1 MANREPIEMWH
12 PYGSRTPDH
21 ASRTRQVVV
30 PLSLSRIH
38 VLNTLPVTNDGRFV
52 LYWMV
57 TARRLRFNFALQH
70 AVAFA
75 NTLRLPLVILE
86 ALRCDYPWA
95 NDRLHAFALEGM
107 AANASGI
114 DDSSVVY
121 YPYVEPR
128 RHQARGLLRSLSAHA
143 AVIVTDFH
151 PGFFI
156 PRMLA
161 SAAQQAKCR
170 LEAVDSNGLIPL
182 ADHGRAFP
190 TARGYRAFVQRS
202 LRTSLQNF
210 PESDPLRSLSPRS
223 AAADIPS
230 QILSRWPAAKMDVL
244 RRPRQLVSSLPIDH
258 SVAPVDMRG
267 GPDRAAAQL
276 RQFVADGLPRYGED
290 SNHPDL
296 DATSRLS
303 PYLHFGHISAHEVFA
318 AVMTAERWTTRKL
331 SGAARGAREE
341 WWGTSPSAEKFL
353 DQLVVWRE
361 LAFNGSHYI
370 PHFGTYPTLPA
381 WARQTLE
388 KHQSDRRPY
397 VYDLQ
402 TLEAAATH
410 DPVWNA
416 AMHQLKREGWFHG
429 YMRMLWGKK
438 ILEWSNTPDSA
449 LVVMEQLMNRYSL
462 DGRDP
467 VSYASYGWVLGLYDR
482 PWPERPVFGVV
493 RAMTSESARR
503 KLKLKNY
510 LATFSTG
517 DEPLH
522 P

>member
-1 MANREPIEMWH
+1 L
-12 PYGSRTPDH
+12 
-21 ASRTRQVVV
+21 
-30 PLSLSRIH
+30 LSVSSSRIH
-38 VLNTLPVTNDGRFV
+38 LLHTRPLRNDGKFV
-52 LYWMV
+52 LYWMI

-70 AVAFA
+70 AVEFA

-95 NDRLHAFALEGM
+95 NDRLHTFAVEGM
-107 AANASGI
+107 AANARGI
-114 DDSSVVY
+114 GDSSVVY
-121 YPYVEPR
+121 YPYVEPD
-128 RHQARGLLRSLSAHA
+128 RHHARGLLRSLSADA

-161 SAAQQAKCR
+161 SAAQQAQCR
-170 LEAVDSNGLIPL
+170 LEAIDSNGLIPL

-202 LRTSLQNF
+202 LRGHLQNF
-210 PESDPLRSLSPRS
+210 PESDPLHCLSHQI
-223 AAADIPS
+223 AAADVPS
-230 QILSRWPAAKMDVL
+230 QILSRWPAAEEDTL
-244 RRPRQLVSSLPIDH
+244 RRPRQLLLTLPIDH
-258 SVAPVDMRG
+258 SVGPVEMRG
-267 GPDRAAAQL
+267 GADGAAAQL
-276 RQFVADGLPRYGED
+276 RQFVAEGLPRYGED

-331 SGAARGAREE
+331 SAAARGAREA

-381 WARQTLE
+381 WARLTLE
-388 KHQSDRRPY
+388 KHQSDRRPH
-397 VYDLQ
+397 VYDVE

-416 AMHQLKREGWFHG
+416 AMQQLNREGWFHG

-449 LVVMEQLMNRYSL
+449 LAVMEQLMNRYSL

-467 VSYASYGWVLGLYDR
+467 VSYASFGWVLGLYDR

-517 DEPLH
+517 DVSSHL
-522 P
+522 

>member
-1 MANREPIEMWH
+1 
-12 PYGSRTPDH
+12 
-21 ASRTRQVVV
+21 
-30 PLSLSRIH
+30 
-38 VLNTLPVTNDGRFV
+38 
-52 LYWMV
+52 
-57 TARRLRFNFALQH
+57 
-70 AVAFA
+70 
-75 NTLRLPLVILE
+75 
-86 ALRCDYPWA
+86 
-95 NDRLHAFALEGM
+95 
-107 AANASGI
+107 
-114 DDSSVVY
+114 
-121 YPYVEPR
+121 
-128 RHQARGLLRSLSAHA
+128 LSAHA

-161 SAAQQAKCR
+161 SAAQQVKCR

-182 ADHGRAFP
+182 ADQGRAFP

-202 LRTSLQNF
+202 LRTHLQHF
-210 PESDPLRSLSPRS
+210 PESDPLRSLTSR

-230 QILSRWPAAKMDVL
+230 QILSQWPAANMDVL
-244 RRPRQLVSSLPIDH
+244 RRPGQLLRSLPIDH

-267 GPDRAAAQL
+267 GTERAAAQL
-276 RQFVADGLPRYGED
+276 RQFVADGLPRYGAD

-331 SGAARGAREE
+331 SSAARGAREE

-361 LAFNGSHYI
+361 LAFNGSHYV
-370 PHFGTYPTLPA
+370 PNFGSYPTLPA

-388 KHQSDRRPY
+388 KHQSDRRAH
-397 VYDLQ
+397 VYDVE

-416 AMHQLKREGWFHG
+416 AMQQLKREGWFHG

-449 LVVMEQLMNRYSL
+449 LVVMEHLMNRYSL

-503 KLKLKNY
+503 KLKLKKY
-510 LATFSTG
+510 LATFSTA
-517 DEPLH
+517 DASSH